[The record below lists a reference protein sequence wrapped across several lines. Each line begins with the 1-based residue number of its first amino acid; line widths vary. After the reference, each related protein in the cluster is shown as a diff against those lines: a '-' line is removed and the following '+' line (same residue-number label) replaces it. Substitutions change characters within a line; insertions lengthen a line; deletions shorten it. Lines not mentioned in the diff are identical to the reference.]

1 MAHFSW
7 RPVSETPADQYSRGV
22 NELAFRLTD
31 TGQEWL
37 IDKPVHIAIY
47 IVLGLVVRFL
57 LHRGIDHV
65 TRPPT
70 DEGSPSRRVRR
81 RQKRAEKRSAEEAAA
96 NSDGTAIRT
105 DPGGGLTAARLK
117 KSIRLRTVEDERAE
131 RQRDERRAQRAATIG
146 SVLKSL
152 VSFLVLIWVVLQTL
166 GIFGLN
172 VAPFIA
178 SAGILGLALGFG
190 AQALVRDFL
199 SGLFMLFEDQYGVG
213 DWVDLGD
220 ASGTVETV
228 GLRVTSVRD
237 LHGTIWY
244 CRNGEIMRVGNYSQD
259 FGVAFLEFPVSYEAD
274 IDLACRVALDTAR
287 EAVKGEPMRSNVLS
301 APELQ
306 GVNALDADSWTL
318 RMTVVTRAN
327 MQWATEREL
336 RRRIRIAF
344 DEAGVLM
351 PYPGGLP
358 LTPMKDMAEKNEWG
372 VSTE

>member
-1 MAHFSW
+1 MN
-7 RPVSETPADQYSRGV
+7 Q
-22 NELAFRLTD
+22 LAFRLTD

-37 IDKPVHIAIY
+37 IDKPVHIAITVVIAL
-47 IVLGLVVRFL
+47 IVRYL
-57 LHRGIDHV
+57 LHRAIDHV
-65 TRPPT
+65 TRRP
-70 DEGSPSRRVRR
+70 DGEGSTSRRARR
-81 RQKRAEKRSAEEAAA
+81 REKR
-96 NSDGTAIRT
+96 
-105 DPGGGLTAARLK
+105 AARLAEAEQAAAEGGAGTNGGRAELHVEEGGGMTAAFLK
-117 KSIRLRTVEDERAE
+117 KNSRKRTTEDLRAE
-131 RQRDERRAQRAATIG
+131 RQRDERRAQRLATIG

-152 VSFLVLIWVVLQTL
+152 VSFLVLLWV
-166 GIFGLN
+166 IFDILRIVGVN

-178 SAGILGLALGFG
+178 SAGIVGVALGFG

-213 DWVDLGD
+213 DWVDLGE
-220 ASGTVETV
+220 ASGTVENV

-259 FGVAFLEFPVSYEAD
+259 FGVAFLEFPVSYGAD
-274 IDLACRVALDTAR
+274 IDLACKVALETAK
-287 EAVKGEPMRSNVLS
+287 EAAAEEPMKSNLLS

-336 RRRIRIAF
+336 RRRIRRAF
-344 DEAGVLM
+344 DTAGVSA

-358 LTPMKDMAEKNEWG
+358 VTPLKEMAPQSAE
-372 VSTE
+372 

>member
-1 MAHFSW
+1 MN
-7 RPVSETPADQYSRGV
+7 Q
-22 NELAFRLTD
+22 LAFRLTD

-37 IDKPVHIAIY
+37 IDKPVHIAITVVLAL
-47 IVLGLVVRFL
+47 IVRYL
-57 LHRGIDHV
+57 LHRAIDHV
-65 TRPPT
+65 TR
-70 DEGSPSRRVRR
+70 
-81 RQKRAEKRSAEEAAA
+81 
-96 NSDGTAIRT
+96 NSDGEGSTSRRARRREKR
-105 DPGGGLTAARLK
+105 AARLAAAEQAAGEGSGMERGRGTLHVEEGGGITAAILK
-117 KSIRLRTVEDERAE
+117 KNARKRTSEDLRAE
-131 RQRDERRAQRAATIG
+131 RQRDERRAQRLATIG

-152 VSFLVLIWVVLQTL
+152 VSFLVLLWV
-166 GIFGLN
+166 IFDILRIVGVN

-178 SAGILGLALGFG
+178 SAGIVGVALGFG

-213 DWVDLGD
+213 DWVDLGE
-220 ASGTVETV
+220 ASGTVENV

-259 FGVAFLEFPVSYEAD
+259 FGVAFLEFPVSYGAD
-274 IDLACRVALDTAR
+274 IDLACKVALETAK
-287 EAVKGEPMRSNVLS
+287 EAAAEEPMKSNLLS

-336 RRRIRIAF
+336 RRRIRRAF
-344 DEAGVLM
+344 DTAGVSA

-358 LTPMKDMAEKNEWG
+358 VSPLKDMAPQPAE
-372 VSTE
+372 